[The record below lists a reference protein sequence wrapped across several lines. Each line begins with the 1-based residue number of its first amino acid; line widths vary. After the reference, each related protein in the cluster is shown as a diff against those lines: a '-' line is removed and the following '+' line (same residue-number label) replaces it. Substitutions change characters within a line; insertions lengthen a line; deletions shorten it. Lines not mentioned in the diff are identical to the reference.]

1 MAAVTPGANQEKKPQ
16 MMETNKNRRLGKL
29 QDYCLKASATNLYFH
44 NHPVIP
50 RSLHQKRFL
59 KKVQISCVNKVQ
71 IMTWLKNSW
80 SLP

>member
-16 MMETNKNRRLGKL
+16 IMETSKNTRLGKL
-29 QDYCLKASATNLYFH
+29 QDYCLKPSATNLYFH
-44 NHPVIP
+44 NHPVILW
-50 RSLHQKRFL
+50 SLHQKRFK